1 MPRNG
6 SVTKPAARRDNH
18 PVIKSIPDFAKY
30 LGLSSWTVSRAI
42 NGHPE
47 VSEKTRRR
55 IMAAMEEVGFRPNP
69 LARGLGGRRT
79 SMIGVC
85 FMGLGNPILDRK
97 VYYLQEFFRRHQLRT
112 LLEMRLRDVQHE
124 VRAIEDFKRIHVDG
138 IVLIHSELDAETS
151 RQVFEGV
158 AAVHVDPHHP
168 QEIATVSVDR
178 HRAMRQL
185 MEHLLRLG
193 HRSFALLGFGRNDPW
208 RWPGL
213 VETLQAHG
221 LNPENALHAVEL
233 STEVESPIEAGELMT
248 EQVLRMSQRPTALI
262 AVDDRTAL
270 GAIQALK
277 NAGVEVPRHMS
288 VTGFDNLDLARK
300 LHPTLTTIEQNPLR
314 LMERAGAMLLQQLE
328 REEKGA
334 DAAAS
339 ESIETVAPELVIGES
354 TAPAWQD

>member
-6 SVTKPAARRDNH
+6 SPTKTASRRDST
-18 PVIKSIPDFAKY
+18 PTIKSIPDFAKY

-47 VSEKTRRR
+47 VNEKTRRR

-97 VYYLQEFFRRHQLRT
+97 VYHLQEFFRRHQLRT
-112 LLEMRLRDVQHE
+112 LLEMRMRDVQHE
-124 VRAIEDFKRIHVDG
+124 IRAIEDFKRIHVDG
-138 IVLIHSELDAETS
+138 IVLIHSELDAATS
-151 RQVFEGV
+151 KKLFDGV
-158 AAVHVDPHHP
+158 AAVHVDPHLP
-168 QEIATVSVDR
+168 QEITSVSVDR

-193 HRSFALLGFGRNDPW
+193 HQTFAPLGFGRNDQW
-208 RWPGL
+208 RWPAL
-213 VETLQAHG
+213 VETLRTHG
-221 LNPENALHAVEL
+221 LNPEKALMPVEKMPD
-233 STEVESPIEAGELMT
+233 VDSPIEAGELMT
-248 EQVLRMSQRPTALI
+248 ETVLSWSKRPTALI

-270 GAIQALK
+270 GAIQTLK
-277 NAGVEVPRHMS
+277 NAGIDVPRQMS

-300 LHPTLTTIEQNPLR
+300 LHPTLTTIEQNPNR
-314 LMERAGAMLLQQLE
+314 LMERAGAMLLEQLE
-328 REEKGA
+328 RKDGA
-334 DAAAS
+334 KPGLATEA
-339 ESIETVAPELVIGES
+339 VAPELIIGES
-354 TAPAWQD
+354 TAPAWRG